1 MRFDE
6 VSAIISAAS
15 ALLAFGFS
23 VFVYATT
30 RKLLRPTERP
40 MISLF
45 ENKAQGEF
53 LKNPPRV
60 KTGLL
65 FLFKNI
71 GKRPAQNLRVRM
83 GVAPKASPER
93 FRNVTDVSVANRIDV
108 DSVFNW
114 NQTFE
119 QGVELQGDVA
129 QLKEIELYIYILL
142 TYEDCFEPRK
152 KYCDEFWL
160 TYTTGRAAVGQAT
173 VQEKMTLEP
182 YVKSIYQG

>member
-1 MRFDE
+1 MSFDE
-6 VSAIISAAS
+6 VSSIISVAS

-45 ENKAQGEF
+45 ENKAQGES

-71 GKRPAQNLRVRM
+71 GKRPAQNLRVRA
-83 GVAPKASPER
+83 GVAPKSSPER
-93 FRNVTDVSVANRIDV
+93 FRNVTDASVANRIDV
-108 DSVFNW
+108 DSIFNW

-119 QGVELQGDVA
+119 QGVELQGVA